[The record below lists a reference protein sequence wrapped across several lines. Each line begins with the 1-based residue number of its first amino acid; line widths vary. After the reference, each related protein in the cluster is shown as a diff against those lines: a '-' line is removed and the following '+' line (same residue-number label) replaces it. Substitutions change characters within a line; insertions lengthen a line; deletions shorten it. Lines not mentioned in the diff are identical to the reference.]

1 MPPKSASTT
10 RPQRRSDQTAGRRPI
25 PGPNSAAPSNS
36 RPPSSTSA
44 LTTGVIRPPSA
55 AISTSNEAFQETRS
69 LITSNTEKA
78 LQEPLHAK
86 TPASRPPQ
94 PRNSGKTLASN
105 SGFSK
110 SDMGSFGGNK
120 NKESGK
126 SFDPVQPDTLISV
139 QAVTNGDGKENA
151 VGSSSLPPHVPDD
164 GSVKPVEPESVA
176 SGAALPGKGK
186 RTIVRKTVRIVK
198 KIVKRR
204 VPKKRALMDGSENQ
218 ESVAKDENR
227 VDSSE
232 VTQNSNLAN
241 DVIEKSNLVDD
252 VIDTNRSADE
262 GKELLAGVDDVA
274 KKLHL
279 STDVIEKSNV
289 VEGVNEES
297 SIIDEAMQ
305 KSERVNNA
313 SISEPFIGEEVNGT
327 RGIYCMETEPSKLD
341 FGARVPEQV
350 VLAND
355 QRECMNSNDVITEV
369 DSNDLNVCV
378 HDPVELENV
387 NSATRP
393 NMEINEMTNTATE
406 HHLSDSF
413 TENENLDIVNK
424 VDVGPVGEKSVV
436 SDGEKS
442 ESIRLNEGLLLSGEM
457 EALERKKRRKTEIFV
472 GGLDNDAK
480 ESDVRKGFEEAGGIA
495 EVRLV
500 MDGKSGKNRGYAFVQ
515 FATAADAKNA
525 LAKCSKVEICGKVC
539 NAAPVGGNDTIFLG
553 NIDRNWK
560 SEDVVKLLEKA
571 GIKRIDKVT
580 VKDDPKNTGK
590 NRGFA
595 FLELETCKDAQTAYM
610 KLQKKDVFGN
620 VMVRV
625 AWAQPLSEPADEEI
639 LKVKSVYAEYLP
651 YSWDGEKVKE
661 YFGRFGDI
669 VNVVL
674 AKDLHYS
681 RRKDFAFINYT
692 TRDAALACIEAVS
705 RERLEDGCS
714 KVKIAVSLARPV
726 QGTNAKHTS
735 HLPVKQLSYSA
746 QKAETSVNPHEPRN
760 KGTLGSS
767 SYGQMK
773 VDNRASTND
782 ELVHLLR
789 QQSSTK
795 RTPPPHSRWP
805 HASTE
810 NIVPYPRTGVDAPD
824 YRFPSP
830 GSGKRPFSL
839 VAHDPMYAVPQGL
852 PRMRM
857 ESSYPNSGPSSSFH
871 GVGALSFPYH
881 QHQHH
886 HHHQQPGPGPTSES
900 VNGRRT
906 YTSHYETR
914 EQAPYYGD
922 YNRYPRY

>member
-10 RPQRRSDQTAGRRPI
+10 RPQRRSDQTTGRRPI

-36 RPPSSTSA
+36 RPPSSTNA
-44 LTTGVIRPPSA
+44 LTTGVNRPPSA
-55 AISTSNEAFQETRS
+55 AISTSGEAFQVTRS

-86 TPASRPPQ
+86 TPASRPQ

-105 SGFSK
+105 SEFVK
-110 SDMGSFGGNK
+110 PDMGCIGGNK

-126 SFDPVQPDTLISV
+126 SFDPVKADTIITV
-139 QAVTNGDGKENA
+139 QAATVVGNGGGKENA
-151 VGSSSLPPHVPDD
+151 VGSSSLPPHVQDD
-164 GSVKPVEPESVA
+164 GSVKPVGPESEA

-186 RTIVRKTVRIVK
+186 RTVLRKTVRIVK

-204 VPKKRALMDGSENQ
+204 VPKKRVLMDGSENQ
-218 ESVAKDENR
+218 ELVVKDENGG
-227 VDSSE
+227 DSSE

-252 VIDTNRSADE
+252 IIDTNCAAGE

-274 KKLHL
+274 EKLRL
-279 STDVIEKSNV
+279 STNV

-305 KSERVNNA
+305 KSKCVNNA
-313 SISEPFIGEEVNGT
+313 SISEAFIGEEVNGT
-327 RGIYCMETEPSKLD
+327 SGIYCMETEPSKLD
-341 FGARVPEQV
+341 FGARVPEQMV
-350 VLAND
+350 VAND
-355 QRECMNSNDVITEV
+355 QKEMRMNSNDVITEV

-378 HDPVELENV
+378 HDPMELENV
-387 NSATRP
+387 NSAARP
-393 NMEINEMTNTATE
+393 NMEINEMTNTVTG
-406 HHLSDSF
+406 HQLSDSF

-500 MDGKSGKNRGYAFVQ
+500 MDGKSGKNRGYAFVR

-525 LAKCSKVEICGKVC
+525 LEKCSKVEICGKVC
-539 NAAPVGGNDTIFLG
+539 CAAPVGGNDTIFLG

-580 VKDDPKNTGK
+580 VKVDPKNTGK

-625 AWAQPLSEPADEEI
+625 AWAQPLSEPADEDI

-674 AKDLHYS
+674 AKDLPYS

-692 TRDAALACIEAVS
+692 TRDAALACIEAFS

-726 QGTNAKHTS
+726 QGTNTKHTS
-735 HLPVKQLSYSA
+735 RQPIKQHSYSA
-746 QKAETSVNPHEPRN
+746 QKSEINPHEPRN

-795 RTPPPHSRWP
+795 HTPPPHSRWP

-810 NIVPYPRTGVDAPD
+810 NIVPYPRTGVETPD

-881 QHQHH
+881 QHQLH

-900 VNGRRT
+900 VNGRRP
-906 YTSHYETR
+906 YPSNYETR
-914 EQAPYYGD
+914 ERAPYYGD

>member
-10 RPQRRSDQTAGRRPI
+10 RPQRRSDQTTGRRPI

-36 RPPSSTSA
+36 RPPSSTTA
-44 LTTGVIRPPSA
+44 LKTGVIRPPSA
-55 AISTSNEAFQETRS
+55 AISTSGEAFRETRS

-86 TPASRPPQ
+86 TPASRPQ
-94 PRNSGKTLASN
+94 PRNSGETLASH
-105 SGFSK
+105 SEFVK
-110 SDMGSFGGNK
+110 SDMGGSIGGNK

-126 SFDPVQPDTLISV
+126 SFDPVKADKIISV
-139 QAVTNGDGKENA
+139 QAATVVGNGDGKENA
-151 VGSSSLPPHVPDD
+151 VGLSSLPPHVLDD
-164 GSVKPVEPESVA
+164 GSVKSVGPTNEA
-176 SGAALPGKGK
+176 SGAALAGKGK

-204 VPKKRALMDGSENQ
+204 VPKKRVLMDGSENK
-218 ESVAKDENR
+218 ELVAKDENR

-232 VTQNSNLAN
+232 VTHNSNLSN
-241 DVIEKSNLVDD
+241 DVIEKSNIV
-252 VIDTNRSADE
+252 VIDTNRAADE
-262 GKELLAGVDDVA
+262 GKELLTEVDDVA
-274 KKLHL
+274 ESLHL
-279 STDVIEKSNV
+279 STNV

-305 KSERVNNA
+305 KSKRVNNA
-313 SISEPFIGEEVNGT
+313 TISEPFIGEEANGPH
-327 RGIYCMETEPSKLD
+327 GIYCMETEPSKLD
-341 FGARVPEQV
+341 FGAHVPEQI
-350 VLAND
+350 VLANEMHAMET
-355 QRECMNSNDVITEV
+355 ECMNSNDVIPEV

-378 HDPVELENV
+378 HDPMELENV
-387 NSATRP
+387 NSAARP
-393 NMEINEMTNTATE
+393 NMEINETTNTVTE
-406 HHLSDSF
+406 HQLS
-413 TENENLDIVNK
+413 DIVNK

-442 ESIRLNEGLLLSGEM
+442 ESIRLNEVLLLSGEM

-472 GGLDNDAK
+472 GGLDNDAT

-500 MDGKSGKNRGYAFVQ
+500 MDGKSGKNRGYAFVR

-580 VKDDPKNTGK
+580 VKVDPKNTGK

-674 AKDLHYS
+674 AKDLPYS

-714 KVKIAVSLARPV
+714 KV
-726 QGTNAKHTS
+726 
-735 HLPVKQLSYSA
+735 
-746 QKAETSVNPHEPRN
+746 
-760 KGTLGSS
+760 
-767 SYGQMK
+767 
-773 VDNRASTND
+773 
-782 ELVHLLR
+782 
-789 QQSSTK
+789 
-795 RTPPPHSRWP
+795 
-805 HASTE
+805 
-810 NIVPYPRTGVDAPD
+810 D
-824 YRFPSP
+824 Y
-830 GSGKRPFSL
+830 L
-839 VAHDPMYAVPQGL
+839 
-852 PRMRM
+852 
-857 ESSYPNSGPSSSFH
+857 NS
-871 GVGALSFPYH
+871 
-881 QHQHH
+881 
-886 HHHQQPGPGPTSES
+886 
-900 VNGRRT
+900 
-906 YTSHYETR
+906 
-914 EQAPYYGD
+914 
-922 YNRYPRY
+922 